1 MSYSPVERVYA
12 SPELSMNEHASLY
25 EYWRRLLMEEQQNE
39 ERNHML
45 MRKLDEI
52 EQRTSLLSERSE
64 RLRQLRDNFSE
75 LIRER
80 YLSPEEMSYR
90 YDYNQPSKTSDYSPP
105 EYIPDPILFGL
116 STPPWIPREGPLL
129 LSRNQTPERW
139 RPPPSPPAAPGPPAH
154 RQPRAPSPHP
164 ASKEPASSADR
175 RPRYPD
181 GETSEPWFNHFAKN
195 SGGSLLEPSVYWM
208 PDSAEFFRTTSALD
222 RKPARSMATEEEDNM
237 PHAATDAALSMKQ
250 QEHQEQ
256 HQQQQQ
262 QQQHHHQQQQQQQ
275 YHHQQQM
282 PSRMSQF
289 SDYIPSNESPP
300 VARRRL
306 GPSTQPRDLGGV
318 FINHTTEVLL
328 SDAGATGK
336 TRQQQDHCVADTKK
350 AADSDTSGDSF
361 HQGDTDEARH
371 DPKSIPSVRL
381 RKASR
386 SHGGQAAA
394 SRSREGHDT
403 GTPLKKQ
410 GSFKQSRREA
420 AREATPASRG
430 AQPHAAP
437 RNVAPTRRPSN
448 GSRAETS
455 KSTPSNS
462 RTSKD
467 VHEPER
473 STRRARQHARTG
485 DHESHTDRNDVKQAA
500 RDASERSE
508 ATDAGRDKNSDWSV
522 SCGEQLQLSDS
533 KQDASRDTGQ
543 REDEV
548 TRVQDS
554 KLQLP
559 MEKDHS
565 SWNQQSGTDRL
576 MRSGSEGQLLEL
588 DSSGHR
594 NERRSVPAALVESR
608 HLAGHSQRMTLP
620 NTEEQEADHHHSAQ
634 TVQNSG
640 EAPGKCP
647 DKQKSKSHK
656 QSRNLSNSSSSSS
669 KSLPSD
675 SPKEA
680 PSGKGK
686 GQSNDNSED
695 SFFDKDILP
704 QDTTAYQFLLGN
716 VKPTAP
722 EKPSVMDQ
730 PSESSTDIENE
741 MAAAVMTSQPKYKK
755 SPEELEDPKAG
766 SNDSSPPEY
775 DVTSVNIQNLI
786 SAKVKHDVPSLISR
800 KVLGLDM
807 YAEPKILQSQKRDD
821 EDSFFD

>member
-1 MSYSPVERVYA
+1 
-12 SPELSMNEHASLY
+12 MNEHASLY

-39 ERNHML
+39 ERNHWL

-64 RLRQLRDNFSE
+64 RLRQLRENFSE

-90 YDYNQPSKTSDYSPP
+90 YDYNQPTKASEYSPP

-116 STPPWIPREGPLL
+116 STPPWVPREGPLL
-129 LSRNQTPERW
+129 LSRTQTPERW
-139 RPPPSPPAAPGPPAH
+139 KPPRSPTAASVPPVH
-154 RQPRAPSPHP
+154 HQPRAPSPHP
-164 ASKEPASSADR
+164 ATKEQVSSPDR

-222 RKPARSMATEEEDNM
+222 RKPARSMAAEEEDNRQQV
-237 PHAATDAALSMKQ
+237 ATDAASSTKQ
-250 QEHQEQ
+250 Q

-262 QQQHHHQQQQQQQ
+262 
-275 YHHQQQM
+275 YPSQQQM

-300 VARRRL
+300 AARRRL
-306 GPSTQPRDLGGV
+306 GPSTKPPDLEGV

-328 SDAGATGK
+328 SDTGATGK
-336 TRQQQDHCVADTKK
+336 TYQQQEHRVGDTKK

-361 HQGDTDEARH
+361 HQGDTDEGRH
-371 DPKSIPSVRL
+371 DPKLIPTVRL
-381 RKASR
+381 RKPSR
-386 SHGGQAAA
+386 NHGGQAAA
-394 SRSREGHDT
+394 SRSREGQDN
-403 GTPLKKQ
+403 GPPLKKQ

-420 AREATPASRG
+420 SREATPSSRG
-430 AQPHAAP
+430 AQPHPAP
-437 RNVAPTRRPSN
+437 RNAAMSSRRPSN
-448 GSRAETS
+448 GGGAELS
-455 KSTPSNS
+455 KSTPSAS
-462 RTSKD
+462 RTAAKD
-467 VHEPER
+467 AHESER
-473 STRRARQHARTG
+473 SSRRARQHARTAA
-485 DHESHTDRNDVKQAA
+485 HESLSDRSDVKPEA

-508 ATDAGRDKNSDWSV
+508 ATDTARGKDSDWSV
-522 SCGEQLQLSDS
+522 SCGEQQQLSDS
-533 KQDASRDTGQ
+533 KQDASREGGQ
-543 REDEV
+543 RSDEGA
-548 TRVQDS
+548 RVQDS

-559 MEKDHS
+559 TEQAHV
-565 SWNQQSGTDRL
+565 SWHRQSGTDKL
-576 MRSGSEGQLLEL
+576 VRSGSEGQLLEL

-594 NERRSVPAALVESR
+594 TERRSVPAALVESR
-608 HLAGHSQRMTLP
+608 HLAGHSERMALP
-620 NTEEQEADHHHSAQ
+620 TGEGQETDHHETKH
-634 TVQNSG
+634 TNSG
-640 EAPGKCP
+640 EAPKKSTDKSKGKSH
-647 DKQKSKSHK
+647 QKSRSV
-656 QSRNLSNSSSSSS
+656 SSSSSSSS
-669 KSLPSD
+669 KSSSSN

-680 PSGKGK
+680 PGGKGK
-686 GQSNDNSED
+686 GHSNDNSED

-704 QDTTAYQFLLGN
+704 QETTAYQFLLGN

-722 EKPSVMDQ
+722 EKPSVMNQ

-755 SPEELEDPKAG
+755 SPEELEDSKAG

-807 YAEPKILQSQKRDD
+807 YSEPKIMQSQKHDD